1 VKRVCSYPAV
11 LILLVMFLTLSTVA
25 LAQPRSQLQIATAT
39 MCREVVNRAPV
50 DSGTQFPVSVGKLF
64 CFTKVEGAQPPTKI
78 THVWYQGDTERD
90 RIDLTVNGPTWR
102 TYSSKTIRAG
112 DAGPWHVDVLD
123 SAGTVVKTLQ
133 FEITP

>member
-1 VKRVCSYPAV
+1 MV
-11 LILLVMFLTLSTVA
+11 LILPTIT
-25 LAQPRSQLQIATAT
+25 LAQPAGQLQVAAAA

-90 RIDLTVNGPTWR
+90 RIDLTVNGAAWR
-102 TYSSKTIRAG
+102 TCSSKTIRAG
-112 DAGPWHVDVLD
+112 DAGSWHVDVLD
-123 SAGTVVKTLQ
+123 AAGTVVKTLQ

>member
-1 VKRVCSYPAV
+1 VKRVRSYPAV
-11 LILLVMFLTLSTVA
+11 LVLLLMVLILPTIT
-25 LAQPRSQLQIATAT
+25 LAQPASQVQVAAAA

-90 RIDLTVNGPTWR
+90 RIDLTVNGATWR
-102 TYSSKTIRAG
+102 TYSSKTIRPG
-112 DAGPWHVDVLD
+112 DAGSWHVDVLD